1 MKKKVTVEWAE
12 TQWCTN
18 TVEIEV
24 PDDIPADE
32 VEHWI
37 EDHIWEYDLADGMT
51 VDDVEVDDH
60 STTIVGIE

>member
-1 MKKKVTVEWAE
+1 MKKKITVEWKE

-32 VEHWI
+32 ANQWI
-37 EDHIWEYDLADGMT
+37 EDHIWEFDIVDGMT
-51 VDDVEVDDH
+51 VDHVE
-60 STTIVGIE
+60 IVENSVEIEVVE

>member
-1 MKKKVTVEWAE
+1 ME
-12 TQWCTN
+12 TQWCSN

-24 PDDIPADE
+24 PDGIPADE

-37 EDHIWEYDLADGMT
+37 ECNIWEYDLVEGMT
-51 VDDVEVDDH
+51 VDDVEVMDD